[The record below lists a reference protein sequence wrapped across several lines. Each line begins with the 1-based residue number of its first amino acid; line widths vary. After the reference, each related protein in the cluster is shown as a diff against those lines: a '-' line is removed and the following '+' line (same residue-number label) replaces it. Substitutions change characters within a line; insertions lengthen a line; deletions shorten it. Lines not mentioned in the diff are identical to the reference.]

1 MLALSASQP
10 NGEPRWC
17 VGVPLP
23 YQGLPGVPVCLVFW
37 SILPPMEEDIRLSQG
52 SLEDDAFLR
61 VGVCS
66 LQVQGVIFQNIRL
79 CFRYADAIIP
89 GAAGGPGTGSSKPA
103 GDGAGRDAASSE
115 RPVAVVP
122 GHVRPTSTFRLCPEH
137 LCPPRSWISVSV
149 IQVTDTSGQHGV
161 EGPVLKDQVPWVT
174 GRFLHLLAG
183 PHLLVLYNLKSWVKP
198 FSFLVF

>member
-1 MLALSASQP
+1 MVLALSASQP

-23 YQGLPGVPVCLVFW
+23 YQGLPGVPVCLVFRT
-37 SILPPMEEDIRLSQG
+37 ILPPMEEDIRLSPG

-61 VGVCS
+61 VGVWS

-89 GAAGGPGTGSSKPA
+89 GAARGPGTGSSKPA

-122 GHVRPTSTFRLCPEH
+122 GHVRPTSTFHLGPERSSRLFNPTKSASFVDFCFCHSSDGHIWATRCGGP
-137 LCPPRSWISVSV
+137 
-149 IQVTDTSGQHGV
+149 GV
-161 EGPVLKDQVPWVT
+161 EE
-174 GRFLHLLAG
+174 AG
-183 PHLLVLYNLKSWVKP
+183 SLGHGEVSSPARWAALIVAL
-198 FSFLVF
+198 